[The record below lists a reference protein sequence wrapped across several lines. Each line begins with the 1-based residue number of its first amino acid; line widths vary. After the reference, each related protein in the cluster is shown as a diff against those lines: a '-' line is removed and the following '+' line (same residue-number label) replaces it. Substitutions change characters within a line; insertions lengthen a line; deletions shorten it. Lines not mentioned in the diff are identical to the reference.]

1 MKDFEFEDLY
11 KIIEEKIKSDDSSS
25 YSYKLSNNPKL
36 LNKKIIEEAK
46 ELTKTKN
53 KNQVI
58 WESSDLIY
66 FLIVFLVKRQVKLEE
81 IKSKLNE
88 RNKNKKKF
96 KTK

>member
-1 MKDFEFEDLY
+1 MKDFKFEDLY
-11 KIIEEKIKSDDSSS
+11 KLIESRIKSKDKSS
-25 YSYKLSNNPKL
+25 YSYQLSDNPKL
-36 LNKKIIEEAK
+36 LYKKILEEAK